1 MLLDQSE
8 YHLIEMRLAHADKR
22 YIWHP
27 YTQMEDWK
35 KWDNRVI
42 VGGKGFYLID
52 NEGRRYLDGIASMWC
67 NVWGHGRNEI
77 VSKMSEQLRTLQHS
91 TLFGLANAPSIT
103 LAEKLLRL
111 SRGMQ
116 SVFYSD
122 NGSTAVEVAMKMAVQ
137 YWRNK
142 GKPKK
147 THFIALEHGYHGDT
161 LGAMSLGYIPKY
173 FRAYK
178 PILTK
183 VHRAPSPWDKGRAPS
198 PWDKGPTAKSKDNLV
213 NRCIEQTERI
223 IVKYGYGCAALVM
236 ESGAQIAGGG
246 IIYEKG
252 YQQKISELCKKH
264 DLLLIADEVATGF
277 GRLGN
282 MIEYLA
288 QRSTPDIVCFGKALT
303 GGYSPL
309 AVTLTTAE
317 IYNAFLGNY
326 SDGKQFYH
334 GHTFTG
340 HPIACAAAIANLD
353 LYKRRN
359 LLQRI
364 RENSRYLERRLEE
377 VSRSPIVSNLRHKGL
392 LAAFELHKNMKPI
405 NYMQNKETIQ
415 YYIMRESMK
424 MGVFLRSLA
433 NTMIVIPPL
442 AIPRRSL
449 RTLLDVQLRLLQ
461 KIEQESK

>member
-1 MLLDQSE
+1 MLKLS
-8 YHLIEMRLAHADKR
+8 
-22 YIWHP
+22 
-27 YTQMEDWK
+27 
-35 KWDNRVI
+35 
-42 VGGKGFYLID
+42 KG
-52 NEGRRYLDGIASMWC
+52 M
-67 NVWGHGRNEI
+67 H
-77 VSKMSEQLRTLQHS
+77 
-91 TLFGLANAPSIT
+91 
-103 LAEKLLRL
+103 
-111 SRGMQ
+111 

-122 NGSTAVEVAMKMAVQ
+122 NGSTAVEVAMKMALQ
-137 YWRNK
+137 FWRNK
-142 GKPKK
+142 GRPKK
-147 THFIALEHGYHGDT
+147 TSFIALEHGYHGDT
-161 LGAMSLGYIPKY
+161 LGAMSLGYIPSF

-183 VHRAPSPWDKGRAPS
+183 VYRAPSPWDNGS
-198 PWDKGPTAKSKDNLV
+198 SSKSEANLV
-213 NRCIEQTERI
+213 NSCIEQTERI
-223 IVKYGYGCAALVM
+223 MLKYRHGCAGLVM

-246 IIYEKG
+246 IIYQEG
-252 YQQKISELCKKH
+252 YQRQISDLCKKH
-264 DLLLIADEVATGF
+264 GLLLIVDEIATGF

-317 IYNAFLGNY
+317 IYRAFLGNY
-326 SDGKQFYH
+326 SEGKQFYH

-340 HPIACAAAIANLD
+340 HPIACATALANID
-353 LYKRRN
+353 LYRRRN
-359 LLQRI
+359 LLHTI
-364 RENSRYLERRLEE
+364 KENSFYLARRLKE
-377 VSRSPIVSNLRHKGL
+377 VSKSPIVSRLRQRGL
-392 LAAFELHKNMKPI
+392 LAAFELQKDMKSI
-405 NYMQNKETIQ
+405 RYMHNKEPIQ

-442 AIPRRSL
+442 AIPRKDL